1 MPRVHRRPRRSTALR
16 PAAGLLCAAL
26 ALTTGCSAAGPG
38 PTVAT
43 AATAA
48 AAPPSAEQAAV
59 DYRLPTDLTPMLLPA
74 NGADTRLT
82 QGLDGFTAL
91 VRDRAMRDCLATAR
105 VQVPDAPPPMFIRQF
120 EIPDLAHIARHGFS
134 PSTVPTAPAATPA
147 PAPMSGTSA
156 TSADPAAQQRC
167 DREGA
172 TAADHLRSGY
182 GPLQS
187 AWLTGLAVLER
198 DEAVLTARREL
209 PDCLSGQGVR
219 ASDGEQQF
227 FDQVDRALQSAPTEE
242 AARAEDRRL
251 GAAYARCMRPVE
263 AAREPLRAALRDTFV
278 REHGAELARVRD
290 ALPGRVAE
298 LEQRYSIRFGVPAEA

>member
-1 MPRVHRRPRRSTALR
+1 MPRVHRRPRRTTAPH

-38 PTVAT
+38 AT
-43 AATAA
+43 AAI
-48 AAPPSAEQAAV
+48 APPSAERAAV

-74 NGADTRLT
+74 TGVDTRLT

-134 PSTVPTAPAATPA
+134 PSTVPTAPA
-147 PAPMSGTSA
+147 PMSGTSSA
-156 TSADPAAQQRC
+156 SADPAAQQRC

-172 TAADHLRSGY
+172 TASDHLRSGY

-198 DEAVLTARREL
+198 DEAVLAARREL

-219 ASDGEQQF
+219 ADGEQHF

-298 LEQRYSIRFGVPAEA
+298 LEQRYSIRFGVPVEA